1 MNTLETS
8 AQPTD
13 IASPSPAQVIPSP
26 TEIETP
32 PTLRENYK
40 ITRELGHGAQGC
52 VYEATRLSDGT
63 RVAIKQLRIQ
73 SVRNWKDYDLFHRE
87 SEVLSTLDYKGV
99 AKYYES
105 IEALEDNPPA
115 AYIVQEFI
123 EGQSLSTMIKAGYRF
138 TITQIF
144 ELSCQLLDLLDQLH
158 SHNPPVIHRDIKPS
172 NIILKPMG
180 PHQFQLYLI
189 DFGAVANPQVKG
201 GGSTVAGTY
210 GYMPPEQLTGRP
222 CPASDTY
229 SLAAMIAGLLGGVSP
244 ADMEYVVFRLIID
257 PYLENVPRP
266 VVRTLQLMLEPDPKK
281 RLSDINKLRP
291 LFMAFAKEQFSLSS
305 LPDEHSRILVKNN
318 TLSNKEINRRLSKV
332 SQYNQPGNMD
342 LWMALPETTPRK
354 VPKAYNYITLGDRLK
369 LLLSNVPYFVYDKL
383 DDYLDLY
390 FLPGKILTFVYIALI
405 ITFFEVILPKCQTA
419 GFLIPIYIISF
430 ILFILIPFIILMNF
444 IHTKFYYKHYNY
456 FFSIRYQR
464 EIKEFISDSQKTIAT
479 IVDVTY
485 IPPVSSVTRFEI
497 SDQPH
502 SDHTVDEQYYYYYDL
517 THYSEESPRF
527 RIRYKFNP
535 PDDSL
540 QEDLIHE
547 IYTNIDYR
555 NILKPGMPLPILYQ
569 VGGYDNTCVTSMPYP
584 LPIAG
589 CRPTRKDAF
598 MNTTYNGQQH

>member
-13 IASPSPAQVIPSP
+13 IASPSPAQVVPSS

-32 PTLRENYK
+32 PALRKNYK
-40 ITRELGHGAQGC
+40 ITRELGHGAQGS

-105 IEALEDNPPA
+105 IEALEDDPPA

-229 SLAAMIAGLLGGVSP
+229 SLAAMIAGLLGI
-244 ADMEYVVFRLIID
+244 F
-257 PYLENVPRP
+257 
-266 VVRTLQLMLEPDPKK
+266 
-281 RLSDINKLRP
+281 
-291 LFMAFAKEQFSLSS
+291 
-305 LPDEHSRILVKNN
+305 
-318 TLSNKEINRRLSKV
+318 
-332 SQYNQPGNMD
+332 
-342 LWMALPETTPRK
+342 
-354 VPKAYNYITLGDRLK
+354 RLK
-369 LLLSNVPYFVYDKL
+369 LSK
-383 DDYLDLY
+383 YL
-390 FLPGKILTFVYIALI
+390 I
-405 ITFFEVILPKCQTA
+405 
-419 GFLIPIYIISF
+419 
-430 ILFILIPFIILMNF
+430 
-444 IHTKFYYKHYNY
+444 
-456 FFSIRYQR
+456 
-464 EIKEFISDSQKTIAT
+464 
-479 IVDVTY
+479 
-485 IPPVSSVTRFEI
+485 
-497 SDQPH
+497 
-502 SDHTVDEQYYYYYDL
+502 
-517 THYSEESPRF
+517 
-527 RIRYKFNP
+527 
-535 PDDSL
+535 
-540 QEDLIHE
+540 
-547 IYTNIDYR
+547 
-555 NILKPGMPLPILYQ
+555 
-569 VGGYDNTCVTSMPYP
+569 
-584 LPIAG
+584 
-589 CRPTRKDAF
+589 
-598 MNTTYNGQQH
+598 